1 MCTTTVPRSDPDA
14 EEYTLP
20 SAEALLAG
28 TLALM
33 TGVAQAPSEYARVG
47 AMAAKIVVN
56 LGELAE
62 HAALSPP
69 MRLMVTRLMPHWQP
83 LARAAHPVAQA
94 PHRRRMPADGFDDVE
109 RTRWHPAP
117 QVLQ

>member
-33 TGVAQAPSEYARVG
+33 TGVAQAPSECARVG
-47 AMAAKIVVN
+47 AMAAKIVAN

-62 HAALSPP
+62 HAALSPS

-83 LARAAHPVAQA
+83 LAQA
-94 PHRRRMPADGFDDVE
+94 PHRRRVPAAGFDDAE